1 MGTADG
7 SIVGTTKVID
17 HGPNGDKWNLVVLG
31 DGFRAAD
38 QADYTAA
45 VTSLVNTLKATAPF
59 DGVWDRVNVHRV
71 DVHSTDAGADDP
83 AACADG
89 SSPAGGTAVTAKTY
103 FDSSFCN
110 SGIRRL
116 LVPDQALAVT
126 TANAQVPGWDA
137 ILMIVNSTEFGG
149 SGGTLATYSL
159 APAAIEIAIHEMG
172 HAAFGL
178 ADEYEY
184 FTGCASGEA
193 GHNTHREHRADRAEH
208 HRRDGPHEAQV
219 APSRRRRHRGPD
231 DPERRLHEVRSA
243 GKPRRRGHRRPLRG
257 RAAPMADVLGHLH
270 ATARRH
276 HHGPRRRPWP
286 ASAAARRAGAGRRAR
301 GASGRGRR
309 RAGRA
314 PWSTTSRA
322 PVSAPNSIRIPT
334 SPSAAASSTGSC
346 AACPYASSSDRA
358 TSPPARRRSRSV
370 PEPRRRPTRSTGW
383 CERSRRSCRPN
394 RTSSSPGRSFP

>member
-126 TANAQVPGWDA
+126 TANAQVPAWDA

-149 SGGTLATYSL
+149 SGGQLATYSL

-193 GHNTHREHRADRAEH
+193 GHNTHANTEPTEPNITVETDRTKLKW
-208 HRRDGPHEAQV
+208 
-219 APSRRRRHRGPD
+219 RHLVD
-231 DPERRLHEVRSA
+231 A
-243 GKPRRRGHRRPLRG
+243 
-257 RAAPMADVLGHLH
+257 
-270 ATARRH
+270 ATAVPSTRN
-276 HHGPRRRPWP
+276 
-286 ASAAARRAGAGRRAR
+286 AG
-301 GASGRGRR
+301 
-309 RAGRA
+309 
-314 PWSTTSRA
+314 
-322 PVSAPNSIRIPT
+322 
-334 SPSAAASSTGSC
+334 
-346 AACPYASSSDRA
+346 
-358 TSPPARRRSRSV
+358 V
-370 PEPRRRPTRSTGW
+370 P
-383 CERSRRSCRPN
+383 
-394 RTSSSPGRSFP
+394 

>member
-7 SIVGTTKVID
+7 TIVGTTKVVD

-45 VTSLVNTLKATAPF
+45 VTALVNTLKATAPF
-59 DGVWDRVNVHRV
+59 DGVWDRINVHRV

-116 LVPDQALAVT
+116 LVPDQALGVT

-193 GHNTHREHRADRAEH
+193 GHDTHPNTEPTEPNITVETDRTKLKWRHLVDAATAIPTTRNADCTKCDPQANPVAADTVGLFEGAHYFHCGAFRPSYDCRMRTLGVAYCKVCQETIRNKLRH
-208 HRRDGPHEAQV
+208 TSKPSCFVATAVYPDAGHPDVVALRSWRDRRL
-219 APSRRRRHRGPD
+219 APS
-231 DPERRLHEVRSA
+231 A
-243 GKPRRRGHRRPLRG
+243 RGHRAM
-257 RAAPMADVLGHLH
+257 AAVMTVYE
-270 ATARRH
+270 RV
-276 HHGPRRRPWP
+276 GPRL
-286 ASAAARRAGAGRRAR
+286 AGHV
-301 GASGRGRR
+301 RGRR
-309 RAGRA
+309 RIARVLRLGLFAPLAGL
-314 PWSTTSRA
+314 
-322 PVSAPNSIRIPT
+322 V
-334 SPSAAASSTGSC
+334 
-346 AACPYASSSDRA
+346 
-358 TSPPARRRSRSV
+358 RRRAQ
-370 PEPRRRPTRSTGW
+370 
-383 CERSRRSCRPN
+383 
-394 RTSSSPGRSFP
+394 

>member
-7 SIVGTTKVID
+7 TIVGTTKVVD

-45 VTSLVNTLKATAPF
+45 VTALVNTLKATAPF

-116 LVPDQALAVT
+116 LVPDQALGVT

-193 GHNTHREHRADRAEH
+193 GHNTHPNTEPTEPNITVETDRTKLKW
-208 HRRDGPHEAQV
+208 
-219 APSRRRRHRGPD
+219 RHLVDAATASPD
-231 DPERRLHEVRSA
+231 DPERRLHECDPQANPVAADTVGLFEGAHYFHCGAFRPSYDCRMRTSRDGRSA
-243 GKPRRRGHRRPLRG
+243 RLPGDDPQQAPPRLQAVLLRRDGGLCRCRPSRRRGAAKLARQTPRAKRARPSRDGCPDDGVRARRTAPRRPRARASRIARVLRLG
-257 RAAPMADVLGHLH
+257 FFAPL
-270 ATARRH
+270 
-276 HHGPRRRPWP
+276 
-286 ASAAARRAGAGRRAR
+286 AGLVRRRAR
-301 GASGRGRR
+301 
-309 RAGRA
+309 
-314 PWSTTSRA
+314 
-322 PVSAPNSIRIPT
+322 
-334 SPSAAASSTGSC
+334 
-346 AACPYASSSDRA
+346 
-358 TSPPARRRSRSV
+358 
-370 PEPRRRPTRSTGW
+370 
-383 CERSRRSCRPN
+383 
-394 RTSSSPGRSFP
+394 